1 MKTGRPPKPTVL
13 KLLAGNPGKRPINA
27 REPNAGDID
36 TKVPPE
42 LSDAAKAHWQRL
54 APMLAK
60 SGVLKQSDRDLL
72 LCYCESYT
80 TWLDSVRAGKLNVS
94 LLSQLRQMLGEMG
107 MTPAARTRIIID
119 KPKEKEDGKARFFG

>member
-1 MKTGRPPKPTVL
+1 MKTGRPAKPTVL

-27 REPNAGDID
+27 LEPNAGDID
-36 TKVPPE
+36 TSAPDE
-42 LSDAAKAHWQRL
+42 LSGAAKGHWTRL

-72 LCYCESYT
+72 FCYCESYA

-107 MTPAARTRIIID
+107 MTPAARTRIIVD
-119 KPKEKEDGKARFFG
+119 KPKDKEDGKARFFG

>member
-1 MKTGRPPKPTVL
+1 MKTGRPAKPTVL

-27 REPNAGDID
+27 LEPNAGDID
-36 TKVPPE
+36 TSAPDE
-42 LSDAAKAHWQRL
+42 LSEAAKGHWTRL

-72 LCYCESYT
+72 FCYCESYA

-107 MTPAARTRIIID
+107 MTPAARTRIIVD
-119 KPKEKEDGKARFFG
+119 KPKDKEDGKARFFG

>member
-1 MKTGRPPKPTVL
+1 MKTGRPAKPTALRV
-13 KLLAGNPGKRPINA
+13 LAGNPGKPPINT
-27 REPNAGDID
+27 REPVTGEID
-36 TKVPPE
+36 TVAPAE
-42 LSDAAKAHWQRL
+42 LSEAAVAHWNRL

-72 LCYCESYT
+72 FVYCESYA

-107 MTPAARTRIIID
+107 MTPAARTRIIVD
-119 KPKEKEDGKARFFG
+119 KTAEKEDGKARFFG